1 MDIAI
6 PRETRAHENRV
17 LLTPSGVKTLV
28 QHGHRVFVETGAG
41 AGAGHPDA
49 DYQSAGGVIAFSR
62 MEVFGR
68 GAVVAGVYAPEPR
81 DYGLLQAGQAVI
93 AFWALPAA
101 RPEDIRALLERQ
113 ITAVGIEV
121 LEDDKGQA
129 PVLQSMSEIAGSLA
143 VIVGAG
149 LLLNEFGG
157 KGILI
162 GGAPGVPP
170 AHFVVLGGG
179 VLGCSAARAAQGVGA
194 DVTILDRSV
203 DRLRSASERVG
214 RGVTTML
221 ATRPNIE
228 KALSFA
234 DLVLGAVA
242 VHGERAPVLVTRDM
256 LGLMKPR
263 SVVMDLSIDMG
274 GCFETSRP
282 TAFPHATYDV
292 DGILHFCVPNL
303 PSVAA
308 RSATLALNNVL
319 LPYVLSVAEH
329 GFERALGVVAELR
342 RGTYLHRGQCTRESL
357 ARAFGLSFTPLLGA
371 ASGTGE

>member
-17 LLTPSGVKTLV
+17 LLTPSGVKALV
-28 QHGHRVFVETGAG
+28 QQGHRVFVETGAG

-49 DYQSAGGVIAFSR
+49 DYQSAGAVIAFSR
-62 MEVFGR
+62 IEVFGR
-68 GAVVAGVYAPEPR
+68 GALVAGVFAPEPR
-81 DYGLLQAGQAVI
+81 EFELLQPGQTVV

-101 RPEDIRALLERQ
+101 RPEDIKALLERE

-121 LEDDKGQA
+121 LEDDEGCA

-143 VIVGAG
+143 VIVGGG

-157 KGILI
+157 KGILL

-170 AHFVVLGGG
+170 AHFVILGGG
-179 VLGCSAARAAQGVGA
+179 VLGCSAARAARGVGA

-203 DRLRSASERVG
+203 DRLRMATAQVG
-214 RGVTTML
+214 HGVTSML

-234 DLVLGAVA
+234 DLALGAVA
-242 VHGERAPVLVTRDM
+242 VHGERAPLLVTREM

-319 LPYVLSVAEH
+319 LPFLASIADH
-329 GFERALGVVAELR
+329 GFERALSVVPELR
-342 RGTYLHRGQCTRESL
+342 RGTYLHRGQCTRDSL
-357 ARAFGLSFTPLLGA
+357 ARAFGLPYTPLLGA

>member
-28 QHGHRVFVETGAG
+28 GQGHRVFVETGAG
-41 AGAGHPDA
+41 GGAGHPDA
-49 DYQSAGGVIAFSR
+49 DYQSAGATIIFSR
-62 MEVFGR
+62 IEVFGR
-68 GAVVAGVYAPEPR
+68 GELVAGVFAPEPR
-81 DYGLLQAGQAVI
+81 EFELLQPGQAVV

-101 RPEDIRALLERQ
+101 RPEDIRALLERE

-121 LEDDKGQA
+121 LEDDRGQA

-179 VLGCSAARAAQGVGA
+179 VLGCSAARAAKGVGA

-203 DRLRSASERVG
+203 DRLRSAAERVG
-214 RGVTTML
+214 RSVTTML

-242 VHGERAPVLVTRDM
+242 VHGERAPQLVTRDM

-282 TAFPHATYDV
+282 TVFPHPTYEV
-292 DGILHFCVPNL
+292 DGIQHFCVPNL

-319 LPYVLSVAEH
+319 LPYVVCLAEN
-329 GFERALGVVAELR
+329 GFERALAVASELR
-342 RGTYLHRGQCTRESL
+342 RGTYLHRGRCTRESL
-357 ARAFGLSFTPLLGA
+357 ARAFGLPFSPLPGPSA
-371 ASGTGE
+371 AGE